1 MLNRDDKV
9 LDRVNKYVRD
19 KGFDAA
25 EKTGTWK
32 DYTVYTPL
40 FENKQGMA
48 VPTGLPTLVLVKNG
62 QLTWITGRDVF
73 MICDEIFRQAKQS
86 KKRYA

>member
-1 MLNRDDKV
+1 MS
-9 LDRVNKYVRD
+9 LDRVNAYV
-19 KGFDAA
+19 KEIGFDVA

-40 FENKQGMA
+40 FENKHGKRI
-48 VPTGLPTLVLVKNG
+48 PTGLPVLVLEKKGILKEV
-62 QLTWITGRDVF
+62 TGRKVF
-73 MICDEIFRQAKQS
+73 LICDEIFRQAKQP

>member
-25 EKTGTWK
+25 EKMGTWK

-40 FENKQGMA
+40 FEKKDGMA
-48 VPTGLPTLVLVKNG
+48 VPTGLPALVLVKNG
-62 QLTWITGRDVF
+62 QLTWITGRKVF
-73 MICDEIFRQAKQS
+73 MICDDMFRKAMKPKNS
-86 KKRYA
+86 YA

>member
-1 MLNRDDKV
+1 M

-19 KGFDAA
+19 IGFSVA

-40 FENKQGMA
+40 FEDKQGKP
-48 VPTGLPTLVLVKNG
+48 VPTGLPALVLEKDG
-62 QLTWITGRDVF
+62 HLELITGSEVF
-73 MICDEIFRQAKQS
+73 MICDDMFRKAMRPKNL
-86 KKRYA
+86 YA

>member
-1 MLNRDDKV
+1 VLNRDDKV

-48 VPTGLPTLVLVKNG
+48 VPTGLPVLVLVKNG
-62 QLTWITGRDVF
+62 QLKWITGRKVF
-73 MICDEIFRQAKQS
+73 MICADMFRKAMKP
-86 KKRYA
+86 KTRYV

>member
-48 VPTGLPTLVLVKNG
+48 VPTGLPVLVLVKM
-62 QLTWITGRDVF
+62 V
-73 MICDEIFRQAKQS
+73 S
-86 KKRYA
+86 